1 MTTKATKNAKGG
13 GTIRKRS
20 DGRWEAR
27 YTLGIDP
34 KTGKQIQKS
43 VYGKTQKEVRQ
54 KLTAITAEIDSG
66 VYQEPCKMIVNEW
79 LDIWLKDYQI
89 GVKDSTAYL
98 YERQAKLYLRPALGN
113 IPLETLKAHMVQRL
127 YNSLSQEHD
136 GQPALSA
143 KTIKNIHGVLHK
155 ALQQAVL
162 LNYIRYN
169 PTTACVLPKIVK
181 KEIHP
186 LTNQQTA
193 QLLNLLKGGKYEIP
207 LTVDLFTGLREG
219 ELLGLMWDC
228 VDFEKGTILVNKQ
241 LRRSQRKGGTYYFSP
256 PKNNKSRTITPA
268 PYVMKLLQAQKV
280 QQARQR
286 LMAGPAWEDSGLV
299 FTNEFGR
306 YVSYRA
312 IFDCFKRIVKRIGLP
327 DARIHDLRHPYVK
340 HTTKIFSL
348 RLMDFQAQAYPDA
361 RRKTRGACQ
370 LLRVGQSRSPVR
382 PLCNRKRFSC
392 LPPQSKMSWILYAIS
407 MRLSGYTSTRSISSS
422 ASSVVSVSASKIALD
437 AFLRLSCRACS
448 SCFFFACA
456 NTAA

>member
-1 MTTKATKNAKGG
+1 MTTRKTKGAKGG
-13 GTIRKRS
+13 GTIRQRP

-34 KTGKQIQKS
+34 GTGKQIQKS
-43 VYGKTQKEVRQ
+43 VYGKTQKEVAQNLRQ
-54 KLTAITAEIDSG
+54 ITAEIDAKTY
-66 VYQEPCKMIVNEW
+66 VAPCKLSVTEW
-79 LDIWLKDYQI
+79 MSIWAQDYLVGI
-89 GVKDSTAYL
+89 KASTAYL
-98 YERQAKLYLRPALGN
+98 YKRTIELYIDPHLGHIRLDALNAHTVQHFYNELAKPSKPDAA
-113 IPLETLKAHMVQRL
+113 P
-127 YNSLSQEHD
+127 
-136 GQPALSA
+136 LSA
-143 KTIKNIHGVLHK
+143 KSIKNIHGVLHK

-186 LTNQQTA
+186 LTDQQTA
-193 QLLNLLKGGKYEIP
+193 QLLNLLKGSKYEIP

-219 ELLGLMWDC
+219 ELLGLIWDC

-306 YVSYRA
+306 YISYRA
-312 IFDCFKRIVKRIGLP
+312 IFDSFKRIVKRIGLS
-327 DARIHDLRHPYVK
+327 DARIHDLRHTYAVNC
-340 HTTKIFSL
+340 I
-348 RLMDFQAQAYPDA
+348 RAGDDI
-361 RRKTRGACQ
+361 KT
-370 LLRVGQSRSPVR
+370 VQSNLGHATAAFTLDVYGH
-382 PLCNRKRFSC
+382 FTDD
-392 LPPQSKMSWILYAIS
+392 
-407 MRLSGYTSTRSISSS
+407 MR
-422 ASSVVSVSASKIALD
+422 SVSAQRMEGFIANVLN
-437 AFLRLSCRACS
+437 L
-448 SCFFFACA
+448 
-456 NTAA
+456 

>member
-1 MTTKATKNAKGG
+1 MISEEQEVSLTTRKTKGAKGG
-13 GTIRKRS
+13 GTIRQRP

-34 KTGKQIQKS
+34 GTGKQIQKS

-54 KLTAITAEIDSG
+54 KLIAITAEIDNG
-66 VYQEPCKMIVNEW
+66 TYQEPCKMTVNEW

-113 IPLETLKAHMVQRL
+113 IPLETLKAHTVQRL
-127 YNSLSQEHD
+127 YNLLSQEHD

-143 KTIKNIHGVLHK
+143 KSIKNIHGVLHK

-186 LTNQQTA
+186 LTDQQTA

-228 VDFEKGTILVNKQ
+228 VDFDKGTILVNKQ
-241 LRRSQRKGGTYYFSP
+241 LHRSQKKGEGYYFAP
-256 PKNNKSRTITPA
+256 PKNNKSRTIRPA
-268 PYVMKLLQAQKV
+268 PYVMTLLRQQKLV
-280 QQARQR
+280 QTQMR
-286 LMAGPAWEDSGLV
+286 LAAGPAWQESGLV

-306 YVSYRA
+306 YISLQAV
-312 IFDCFKRIVKRIGLP
+312 FDCFKRTVRKVGLP
-327 DARIHDLRHPYVK
+327 NLRIHDLRHTYAVNSIRAGDDI
-340 HTTKIFSL
+340 KI
-348 RLMDFQAQAYPDA
+348 
-361 RRKTRGACQ
+361 
-370 LLRVGQSRSPVR
+370 VQSNLGHATAAFTLDVYGH
-382 PLCNRKRFSC
+382 FTDD
-392 LPPQSKMSWILYAIS
+392 
-407 MRLSGYTSTRSISSS
+407 MR
-422 ASSVVSVSASKIALD
+422 SVSAQRMEGFITNVLN
-437 AFLRLSCRACS
+437 L
-448 SCFFFACA
+448 
-456 NTAA
+456 

>member
-1 MTTKATKNAKGG
+1 MISEEQEVSLATRKTKGAKGG
-13 GTIRKRS
+13 GTIRQRP

-34 KTGKQIQKS
+34 GTGKQIQKS

-66 VYQEPCKMIVNEW
+66 TYQEPCKMTVNDW

-113 IPLETLKAHMVQRL
+113 ISLETLKAHTVQRL

-186 LTNQQTA
+186 LTDQQTA
-193 QLLNLLKGGKYEIP
+193 QLLNLLKGSKYEIP
-207 LTVDLFTGLREG
+207 LTIDLFTGLREG

-228 VDFEKGTILVNKQ
+228 VDFDKGTILVNKQ
-241 LRRSQRKGGTYYFSP
+241 LHRSQKKGEGYYFAP
-256 PKNNKSRTITPA
+256 PKNNKSRTIRPA
-268 PYVMKLLQAQKV
+268 PYVMTLLRQQKLV
-280 QQARQR
+280 QTQMR
-286 LMAGPAWEDSGLV
+286 LAAGPAWQESGLV

-306 YVSYRA
+306 YISLRA
-312 IFDCFKRIVKRIGLP
+312 VFDCFKRTVRKVGLP
-327 DARIHDLRHPYVK
+327 NLRIHDLRHTYAVNS
-340 HTTKIFSL
+340 I
-348 RLMDFQAQAYPDA
+348 RAGDDI
-361 RRKTRGACQ
+361 KT
-370 LLRVGQSRSPVR
+370 VQSNLGHATAAFTLDVYGH
-382 PLCNRKRFSC
+382 FTDD
-392 LPPQSKMSWILYAIS
+392 
-407 MRLSGYTSTRSISSS
+407 MRQ
-422 ASSVVSVSASKIALD
+422 ASSQRMEQFISGVLG
-437 AFLRLSCRACS
+437 L
-448 SCFFFACA
+448 
-456 NTAA
+456 

>member
-1 MTTKATKNAKGG
+1 MISEEQEVSLTTRKTKGAKGG
-13 GTIRKRS
+13 GTIRQRP

-34 KTGKQIQKS
+34 GTGKQIQKS
-43 VYGKTQKEVRQ
+43 VYGKTQKEVAQNLRQ
-54 KLTAITAEIDSG
+54 ITAEIDAKTY
-66 VYQEPCKMIVNEW
+66 VAPCKLSVAEW
-79 LDIWLKDYQI
+79 MAVWAQDYLVGI
-89 GVKDSTAYL
+89 KASTAYL
-98 YERQAKLYLRPALGN
+98 YKRTIELYIEPHLGHIRLDTLNAHTVQHFYNKLAKPSKPDAA
-113 IPLETLKAHMVQRL
+113 P
-127 YNSLSQEHD
+127 
-136 GQPALSA
+136 LSA
-143 KTIKNIHGVLHK
+143 KSIKNIHGVLHK

-186 LTNQQTA
+186 LTDQQTA
-193 QLLNLLKGGKYEIP
+193 QLLNLLKGSKYEIP

-219 ELLGLMWDC
+219 ELLGLIWDC

-306 YVSYRA
+306 YISYRA
-312 IFDCFKRIVKRIGLP
+312 IFDSFKRIVKRIGLS
-327 DARIHDLRHPYVK
+327 DARIHDLRHTYAVNC
-340 HTTKIFSL
+340 I
-348 RLMDFQAQAYPDA
+348 RAGDDI
-361 RRKTRGACQ
+361 KT
-370 LLRVGQSRSPVR
+370 VQSNLGHATAAFTLDVYGH
-382 PLCNRKRFSC
+382 FTDD
-392 LPPQSKMSWILYAIS
+392 
-407 MRLSGYTSTRSISSS
+407 MR
-422 ASSVVSVSASKIALD
+422 SVSAQRMEGFIANVLN
-437 AFLRLSCRACS
+437 L
-448 SCFFFACA
+448 
-456 NTAA
+456 

>member
-1 MTTKATKNAKGG
+1 MISEEQEVSLATRKTKGAKGG
-13 GTIRKRS
+13 GTIRQRP

-34 KTGKQIQKS
+34 GTGKQIQKS
-43 VYGKTQKEVRQ
+43 VYGKTQKEVAQNLRQ
-54 KLTAITAEIDSG
+54 ITAEIDAKTY
-66 VYQEPCKMIVNEW
+66 VAPCKLSVAEW
-79 LDIWLKDYQI
+79 MAVWAQDYLVGI
-89 GVKDSTAYL
+89 KASTAYL
-98 YERQAKLYLRPALGN
+98 YKRTIELYIEPHLGHIRLDTLNAHTVQHFYNELAKPSKPDAA
-113 IPLETLKAHMVQRL
+113 P
-127 YNSLSQEHD
+127 
-136 GQPALSA
+136 LSA
-143 KTIKNIHGVLHK
+143 KSIKNIHGVLHK

-186 LTNQQTA
+186 LTDQQTA
-193 QLLNLLKGGKYEIP
+193 QLLNLLKGSKYEIP

-219 ELLGLMWDC
+219 ELLGLIWDC

-306 YVSYRA
+306 YISYRA
-312 IFDCFKRIVKRIGLP
+312 IFDSFKRIVKRIGLS
-327 DARIHDLRHPYVK
+327 DARIHDLRHTYAVNC
-340 HTTKIFSL
+340 I
-348 RLMDFQAQAYPDA
+348 RAGDDI
-361 RRKTRGACQ
+361 KT
-370 LLRVGQSRSPVR
+370 VQSNLGHATAAFTLDVYGH
-382 PLCNRKRFSC
+382 FTDD
-392 LPPQSKMSWILYAIS
+392 
-407 MRLSGYTSTRSISSS
+407 MR
-422 ASSVVSVSASKIALD
+422 SVSAQRMEGFIANVLN
-437 AFLRLSCRACS
+437 L
-448 SCFFFACA
+448 
-456 NTAA
+456 

>member
-1 MTTKATKNAKGG
+1 MISEEQEVSLTTRKTKGAKGG
-13 GTIRKRS
+13 GTIRQRP

-34 KTGKQIQKS
+34 GTGKQIQKS
-43 VYGKTQKEVRQ
+43 VYGKTQKEVAQ
-54 KLTAITAEIDSG
+54 KLRQITAEIDAKTY
-66 VYQEPCKMIVNEW
+66 VAPCKLSISEW
-79 LDIWLKDYQI
+79 MSIWAQDYLV
-89 GVKDSTAYL
+89 GVKASTAYL
-98 YERQAKLYLRPALGN
+98 YRRTIELYIDPHLGHIRLDALNAHAVQHFYNELAKPSKPDAA
-113 IPLETLKAHMVQRL
+113 P
-127 YNSLSQEHD
+127 
-136 GQPALSA
+136 LSA
-143 KTIKNIHGVLHK
+143 KSIKNIHGVLHK

-186 LTNQQTA
+186 LTDQQTA
-193 QLLNLLKGGKYEIP
+193 QLLNLLKGSKYEIP

-219 ELLGLMWDC
+219 ELLGLIWDC

-306 YVSYRA
+306 YISYRA
-312 IFDCFKRIVKRIGLP
+312 IFDSFKRIVKRIGLS
-327 DARIHDLRHPYVK
+327 DARIHDLRHTYAVNC
-340 HTTKIFSL
+340 I
-348 RLMDFQAQAYPDA
+348 RAGDDI
-361 RRKTRGACQ
+361 KT
-370 LLRVGQSRSPVR
+370 VQSNLGHATAAFTLDVYGH
-382 PLCNRKRFSC
+382 FTDD
-392 LPPQSKMSWILYAIS
+392 
-407 MRLSGYTSTRSISSS
+407 MR
-422 ASSVVSVSASKIALD
+422 SVSAQRMEGFIANVLN
-437 AFLRLSCRACS
+437 L
-448 SCFFFACA
+448 
-456 NTAA
+456 

>member
-1 MTTKATKNAKGG
+1 MISEEQEVSLTTRKTKGAKGG
-13 GTIRKRS
+13 GTIRQRP

-34 KTGKQIQKS
+34 GTGKQIQKS
-43 VYGKTQKEVRQ
+43 VYGKTQKEVAQNLRQ
-54 KLTAITAEIDSG
+54 ITAEIDAKTY
-66 VYQEPCKMIVNEW
+66 VAPCKLSVAEW
-79 LDIWLKDYQI
+79 MAVWAQDYLVGI
-89 GVKDSTAYL
+89 KASTAYL
-98 YERQAKLYLRPALGN
+98 YKRTIELYIEPHLGHIRLDTLNAHTVQHFYNELAKPSKPDAA
-113 IPLETLKAHMVQRL
+113 P
-127 YNSLSQEHD
+127 
-136 GQPALSA
+136 LSA
-143 KTIKNIHGVLHK
+143 KSIKNIHGVLHK

-186 LTNQQTA
+186 LTDQQTA
-193 QLLNLLKGGKYEIP
+193 QLLNLLKGSKYEIP

-219 ELLGLMWDC
+219 ELLGLIWDC

-306 YVSYRA
+306 YISYRA
-312 IFDCFKRIVKRIGLP
+312 IFDIPLSCNP
-327 DARIHDLRHPYVK
+327 D
-340 HTTKIFSL
+340 
-348 RLMDFQAQAYPDA
+348 QAQRGTI
-361 RRKTRGACQ
+361 RRGVCRLPCRGKAAQ
-370 LLRVGQSRSPVR
+370 RILRRGQ
-382 PLCNRKRFSC
+382 
-392 LPPQSKMSWILYAIS
+392 
-407 MRLSGYTSTRSISSS
+407 
-422 ASSVVSVSASKIALD
+422 
-437 AFLRLSCRACS
+437 
-448 SCFFFACA
+448 
-456 NTAA
+456 

>member
-1 MTTKATKNAKGG
+1 MISEEQEVSLTTRKTKGAKGG
-13 GTIRKRS
+13 GTIRQRP

-34 KTGKQIQKS
+34 GTGKQIQKS
-43 VYGKTQKEVRQ
+43 VYGKTQREVRQ

-66 VYQEPCKMIVNEW
+66 TYQEPCKMTVNEW

-113 IPLETLKAHMVQRL
+113 IPLETLKAHTVQRL

-155 ALQQAVL
+155 ALKQAVL
-162 LNYIRYN
+162 IGYLRTN
-169 PTTACVLPKIVK
+169 PTEACILPRIIR
-181 KEIHP
+181 KEMHP
-186 LTNQQTA
+186 LEEDQVAVFLREVQGHPHEYLYKIA
-193 QLLNLLKGGKYEIP
+193 
-207 LTVDLFTGLREG
+207 LFTGLREG
-219 ELLGLMWDC
+219 EVLGLGWEHI
-228 VDFEKGTILVNKQ
+228 DFQAGTLTVKRQ
-241 LRRSQRKGGTYYFSP
+241 LRREQKKGGEYYFSP

-312 IFDCFKRIVKRIGLP
+312 IFDSFKRIVKRIGLP
-327 DARIHDLRHPYVK
+327 DARIHDLRHTYAVNC
-340 HTTKIFSL
+340 I
-348 RLMDFQAQAYPDA
+348 RAGDDI
-361 RRKTRGACQ
+361 KT
-370 LLRVGQSRSPVR
+370 VQSNLGHATAAFTLDVYGH
-382 PLCNRKRFSC
+382 FTDD
-392 LPPQSKMSWILYAIS
+392 
-407 MRLSGYTSTRSISSS
+407 MR
-422 ASSVVSVSASKIALD
+422 SVSAQRMEGFITNVLN
-437 AFLRLSCRACS
+437 L
-448 SCFFFACA
+448 
-456 NTAA
+456 

>member
-1 MTTKATKNAKGG
+1 MISEEKEETLATRKAKGAKGG
-13 GTIRKRS
+13 GTIRQRP

-34 KTGKQIQKS
+34 GTGKQIQKS
-43 VYGKTQKEVRQ
+43 VYGKTQREVRQ

-66 VYQEPCKMIVNEW
+66 MYQEPCKMTVNEW

-113 IPLETLKAHMVQRL
+113 ISLETLKAHTVQRL

-186 LTNQQTA
+186 LTDQQTA
-193 QLLNLLKGGKYEIP
+193 QLLNLLKGSKYEIP

-256 PKNNKSRTITPA
+256 PKNNKSRCLTLA
-268 PYVMKLLQAQKV
+268 PSVIQLFRLQKLEQNSM
-280 QQARQR
+280 R
-286 LMAGPAWEDSGLV
+286 MEAGDAWEEHGLI
-299 FTNEFGR
+299 FTNQTGG
-306 YVSYRA
+306 YLSYRTVY
-312 IFDCFKRIVKRIGLP
+312 DCFKRIVRNIGAP
-327 DARIHDLRHPYVK
+327 ATRFHDLRHTFAVASIKSGDDIKTVQENLGHATAAFTLDVYGHV
-340 HTTKIFSL
+340 TKQMKQDS
-348 RLMDFQAQAYPDA
+348 AA
-361 RRKTRGACQ
+361 RMEQFIK
-370 LLRVGQSRSPVR
+370 
-382 PLCNRKRFSC
+382 
-392 LPPQSKMSWILYAIS
+392 
-407 MRLSGYTSTRSISSS
+407 
-422 ASSVVSVSASKIALD
+422 SVSGA
-437 AFLRLSCRACS
+437 
-448 SCFFFACA
+448 
-456 NTAA
+456 

>member
-1 MTTKATKNAKGG
+1 MATRKTKGAKGG
-13 GTIRKRS
+13 GTIRQRP

-34 KTGKQIQKS
+34 GTGKQIQKS
-43 VYGKTQKEVRQ
+43 VYGKTQKEVAQNLRQ
-54 KLTAITAEIDSG
+54 ITAEIDAKTY
-66 VYQEPCKMIVNEW
+66 VAPCKLSVAEW
-79 LDIWLKDYQI
+79 MAVWAQDYLVGI
-89 GVKDSTAYL
+89 KASTAYL
-98 YERQAKLYLRPALGN
+98 YKRTIELYIEPHLGHIRLDTLNAHTVQHFYNELAKPSKPDAA
-113 IPLETLKAHMVQRL
+113 P
-127 YNSLSQEHD
+127 
-136 GQPALSA
+136 LSA
-143 KTIKNIHGVLHK
+143 KSIKNIHGVLHK

-186 LTNQQTA
+186 LTDQQTA
-193 QLLNLLKGGKYEIP
+193 QLLNLLKGSKYEIP

-219 ELLGLMWDC
+219 ELLGLIWDC

-306 YVSYRA
+306 YISYRA
-312 IFDCFKRIVKRIGLP
+312 IFDSFKRIVKRIGLS
-327 DARIHDLRHPYVK
+327 DARIHDLRHTYAVNC
-340 HTTKIFSL
+340 I
-348 RLMDFQAQAYPDA
+348 RAGDDI
-361 RRKTRGACQ
+361 KT
-370 LLRVGQSRSPVR
+370 VQSNLGHATAAFTLDVYGH
-382 PLCNRKRFSC
+382 FTDD
-392 LPPQSKMSWILYAIS
+392 
-407 MRLSGYTSTRSISSS
+407 MR
-422 ASSVVSVSASKIALD
+422 SVSAQRMEGFIANVLN
-437 AFLRLSCRACS
+437 L
-448 SCFFFACA
+448 
-456 NTAA
+456 

>member
-348 RLMDFQAQAYPDA
+348 RLMDSQAQAYPDA

-370 LLRVGQSRSPVR
+370 LHRGGQNRSSVR
-382 PLCNRKRFSC
+382 PLCNRKRFS
-392 LPPQSKMSWILYAIS
+392 
-407 MRLSGYTSTRSISSS
+407 
-422 ASSVVSVSASKIALD
+422 
-437 AFLRLSCRACS
+437 
-448 SCFFFACA
+448 
-456 NTAA
+456 

>member
-1 MTTKATKNAKGG
+1 MISEEQEVSLTTRKTKGAKGG
-13 GTIRKRS
+13 GTIRQRP

-34 KTGKQIQKS
+34 GTGKQIQKS
-43 VYGKTQKEVRQ
+43 VYGKTQREVRQ

-66 VYQEPCKMIVNEW
+66 MYQEPCKMTVNEW

-113 IPLETLKAHMVQRL
+113 ISLETLKAHTVQRL

-186 LTNQQTA
+186 LTDQQTA
-193 QLLNLLKGGKYEIP
+193 QLLNLLKGSKYEIP

-219 ELLGLMWDC
+219 EVLGLGWEHI
-228 VDFEKGTILVNKQ
+228 DFQAGTLTVKRQ
-241 LRRSQRKGGTYYFSP
+241 LRREQKKGGEYYFSP
-256 PKNNKSRTITPA
+256 PKNNKSRCLTLA
-268 PYVMKLLQAQKV
+268 PSVIQLFRLQKLEQNSM
-280 QQARQR
+280 R
-286 LMAGPAWEDSGLV
+286 MEAGDAWEEHGLI
-299 FTNEFGR
+299 FTNQTGG
-306 YVSYRA
+306 YLSYRTVY
-312 IFDCFKRIVKRIGLP
+312 DCFKRIVRNIGAP
-327 DARIHDLRHPYVK
+327 ATRFHDLRHTFAVASIKSGDDIKTVQENLGHATAAFTLDVYGHV
-340 HTTKIFSL
+340 TKQMKQDS
-348 RLMDFQAQAYPDA
+348 AA
-361 RRKTRGACQ
+361 RMEQFIK
-370 LLRVGQSRSPVR
+370 
-382 PLCNRKRFSC
+382 
-392 LPPQSKMSWILYAIS
+392 
-407 MRLSGYTSTRSISSS
+407 
-422 ASSVVSVSASKIALD
+422 SVSGA
-437 AFLRLSCRACS
+437 
-448 SCFFFACA
+448 
-456 NTAA
+456 

>member
-1 MTTKATKNAKGG
+1 MISEEQEVSLTTRKTKGAKGG
-13 GTIRKRS
+13 GTIRQRP

-34 KTGKQIQKS
+34 GTGKQIQKS

-54 KLTAITAEIDSG
+54 KLIAITAEIDNG
-66 VYQEPCKMIVNEW
+66 TYQEPCKMTVNEW

-113 IPLETLKAHMVQRL
+113 IPLETLKAHTVQRL

-186 LTNQQTA
+186 LTDQQTA

-228 VDFEKGTILVNKQ
+228 VDFDKGTILVNKQ
-241 LRRSQRKGGTYYFSP
+241 LHRSQKKGEGYYFAP
-256 PKNNKSRTITPA
+256 PKNNKSRTIRPA
-268 PYVMKLLQAQKV
+268 PYVMTLLRQQKLV
-280 QQARQR
+280 QTQMR
-286 LMAGPAWEDSGLV
+286 LAAGPAWQESGLV

-306 YVSYRA
+306 YISLRA
-312 IFDCFKRIVKRIGLP
+312 VFDCFKRTVRKVGLP
-327 DARIHDLRHPYVK
+327 NLRIHDLRHTYAVNSIRAGDDI
-340 HTTKIFSL
+340 KI
-348 RLMDFQAQAYPDA
+348 
-361 RRKTRGACQ
+361 
-370 LLRVGQSRSPVR
+370 VQSNLGHATAAFTLDVYGH
-382 PLCNRKRFSC
+382 FTDD
-392 LPPQSKMSWILYAIS
+392 
-407 MRLSGYTSTRSISSS
+407 MR
-422 ASSVVSVSASKIALD
+422 SVSAQRMEGFITNVLN
-437 AFLRLSCRACS
+437 L
-448 SCFFFACA
+448 
-456 NTAA
+456 

>member
-1 MTTKATKNAKGG
+1 MISEEQEVSLTTRKTKGAKGG
-13 GTIRKRS
+13 GTIRQRP

-34 KTGKQIQKS
+34 GTGKQIQKS

-54 KLTAITAEIDSG
+54 KLIAITAEIDNG
-66 VYQEPCKMIVNEW
+66 TYQEPCKMTVNEW

-113 IPLETLKAHMVQRL
+113 IPLETLKAHTVQRL
-127 YNSLSQEHD
+127 YNLLSQEHD

-143 KTIKNIHGVLHK
+143 KSIKNIHGVLHK

-186 LTNQQTA
+186 LTDQQTA

-228 VDFEKGTILVNKQ
+228 VDFDKGTILVNKQ
-241 LRRSQRKGGTYYFSP
+241 LHRSQKKGEGYYFAP
-256 PKNNKSRTITPA
+256 PKNNKSRTIRPA
-268 PYVMKLLQAQKV
+268 PYVMTLLRQQKLV
-280 QQARQR
+280 QTQMR
-286 LMAGPAWEDSGLV
+286 LAAGPAWQESGLV

-306 YVSYRA
+306 YISLRA
-312 IFDCFKRIVKRIGLP
+312 VFDCFKRTVRKVGLP
-327 DARIHDLRHPYVK
+327 NLRIHDLRHTYAVNS
-340 HTTKIFSL
+340 I
-348 RLMDFQAQAYPDA
+348 RAGDDI
-361 RRKTRGACQ
+361 KT
-370 LLRVGQSRSPVR
+370 VQSNLGHATAAFTLDVYGH
-382 PLCNRKRFSC
+382 FTDD
-392 LPPQSKMSWILYAIS
+392 
-407 MRLSGYTSTRSISSS
+407 MRQ
-422 ASSVVSVSASKIALD
+422 ASSQRMEQFISGVLG
-437 AFLRLSCRACS
+437 L
-448 SCFFFACA
+448 
-456 NTAA
+456 

>member
-1 MTTKATKNAKGG
+1 MISEEMEETLATRMTKGAKGG
-13 GTIRKRS
+13 GTIRQRP
-20 DGRWEAR
+20 DGLWEAR
-27 YTLGIDP
+27 YTLGINP
-34 KTGKQIQKS
+34 GTGKQIQKS

-54 KLTAITAEIDSG
+54 KLTAITAEIDNG
-66 VYQEPCKMIVNEW
+66 TYQEPCKMTVNDW

-169 PTTACVLPKIVK
+169 PTTECVLPKIVK

-186 LTNQQTA
+186 LTDQQTA
-193 QLLNLLKGGKYEIP
+193 QLLNLLKGSKYEIP

-256 PKNNKSRTITPA
+256 PKNNKSRCLTLA
-268 PYVMKLLQAQKV
+268 PSVIQLFRLQKLEQNSM
-280 QQARQR
+280 R
-286 LMAGPAWEDSGLV
+286 MEAGDAWEGHGLI
-299 FTNEFGR
+299 FTNQTGG
-306 YVSYRA
+306 YLSYRTVY
-312 IFDCFKRIVKRIGLP
+312 DRFKRIVRNIGAP
-327 DARIHDLRHPYVK
+327 ATRFHDLRHTFAVASIKSGDDIKTVQENLGHATAAFTLDVYGHV
-340 HTTKIFSL
+340 TKQMKQDS
-348 RLMDFQAQAYPDA
+348 AA
-361 RRKTRGACQ
+361 RMEQFIK
-370 LLRVGQSRSPVR
+370 
-382 PLCNRKRFSC
+382 
-392 LPPQSKMSWILYAIS
+392 
-407 MRLSGYTSTRSISSS
+407 
-422 ASSVVSVSASKIALD
+422 SVSGA
-437 AFLRLSCRACS
+437 
-448 SCFFFACA
+448 
-456 NTAA
+456 